1 MGIGPRNSPHNSKDS
16 ANLSVMMR
24 LVAHEVSP
32 TRCGFWLHEGLYVML
47 GMHVA
52 IMLCKVKRQLFWL
65 KVNGP

>member
-47 GMHVA
+47 GMHE
-52 IMLCKVKRQLFWL
+52 K
-65 KVNGP
+65 